1 MLKYGLIK
9 EIDANK
15 GLVKVSFD
23 DDEIVSG
30 WLPVLKQGT
39 KSNKYFHI
47 FDSGEHV
54 ACMMDEHCE
63 NGVVLGAIY
72 SKDETPGSVKGADI
86 AGVVFSDG
94 TVVKYDRSSHK
105 LTIQTDG
112 NVEITAEK
120 LKVTGDLE
128 VTGDV
133 DVTGGIT
140 ASGDLETNGDIK
152 APLGDVSAGPLG
164 VSLLL
169 HKHIG
174 VTTGPGV
181 SGTPIP

>member
-9 EIDANK
+9 EIDADK

-63 NGVVLGAIY
+63 NGVVMGAIY
-72 SKDETPGSVKGADI
+72 SKDEKPGSVKGADI

-94 TVVKYDRSSHK
+94 TVVKYDRGSHK

-120 LKVTGDLE
+120 MLLTGDLE
-128 VTGDV
+128 VTGKIKA
-133 DVTGGIT
+133 TQNIEG
-140 ASGDLETNGDIK
+140 SGDIK
-152 APLGDVSAGPLG
+152 ATGDIQTTAGDVKAGLIT
-164 VSLLL
+164 LKL
-169 HKHIG
+169 HKHSG

>member
-94 TVVKYDRSSHK
+94 TVVKYDRSAHK
-105 LTIQTDG
+105 MIIQIASG
-112 NVEITAEK
+112 NVEIEATKMK
-120 LKVTGDLE
+120 LTGDLE
-128 VTGDV
+128 VTGKIKATSDIE
-133 DVTGGIT
+133 G
-140 ASGDLETNGDIK
+140 SGDIK
-152 APLGDVSAGPLG
+152 ATGDIQTTAGDVKAGLIT
-164 VSLLL
+164 LKL

-174 VTTGPGV
+174 VTTGPGT

>member
-105 LTIQTDG
+105 MTIQVASG
-112 NVEITAEK
+112 NVEIEATKMK
-120 LKVTGDLE
+120 LTGDLE
-128 VTGDV
+128 VTGKIKATSD
-133 DVTGGIT
+133 I
-140 ASGDLETNGDIK
+140 ETTQGNVK
-152 APLGDVSAGPLG
+152 APLGNVTAGPLNIG
-164 VSLLL
+164 LTT
-169 HKHIG
+169 HKHSG

-181 SGTPIP
+181 TAIPIP